1 MAGAHPRLDAFLAS
15 IERQAYRFALHYTRD
30 RDDALDLVQDAMLR
44 LARRYA
50 ERPDDEY
57 APLFFGILRNRV
69 RDWQR
74 REIVRSRV
82 FFWRSRGD
90 SADADPVDI
99 APGPA
104 SATPEHRTRSAA
116 AMVALDAALTEL
128 PTRQREVF
136 LMRTLDG
143 MDVQSTAA
151 ALGIGE
157 GSVKTHHS
165 RAVHRLRKILGEHW
179 DG

>member
-1 MAGAHPRLDAFLAS
+1 MVRAHSRLDTFLAS
-15 IERQAYRFALHYTRD
+15 VERQAYRFALHYTRD

-50 ERPDDEY
+50 DRPDDEY
-57 APLFFGILRNRV
+57 PPLFFGILRNRV

-74 REIVRSRV
+74 REIVRSRI
-82 FFWRSRGD
+82 FFWQGRADG
-90 SADADPVDI
+90 ADADPVDV
-99 APGPA
+99 APDPTG
-104 SATPEHRTRSAA
+104 ATPETHARLDAA
-116 AMVALDAALTEL
+116 LGALDAALTQL

-165 RAVHRLRKILGEHW
+165 RAVHRLRAILGDHW
-179 DG
+179 DE